1 MNEDSLVAVKTEK
14 EHVGDVR
21 FAHEKM
27 RAKIGTDNSPHVCPV
42 FRVKG
47 RNSNQDLFRA
57 NSRSPLQDLH
67 DFESDHRSKTQPPAL
82 PLLPGAQA
90 PASLPRMPFWASLP
104 RASEPHFLPEAAS
117 LLTLMPPTRYP
128 QPRFLQ
134 SPDPVWDHY
143 GMTALG

>member
-47 RNSNQDLFRA
+47 RDSDQDLFRA
-57 NSRSPLQDLH
+57 NRRSPLQENCTVILNCY
-67 DFESDHRSKTQPPAL
+67 RVAPAL
-82 PLLPGAQA
+82 K
-90 PASLPRMPFWASLP
+90 
-104 RASEPHFLPEAAS
+104 
-117 LLTLMPPTRYP
+117 
-128 QPRFLQ
+128 RFCSGKL
-134 SPDPVWDHY
+134 H
-143 GMTALG
+143 GILHLETALSCERQLQIASSILKAKNQKRVSDECCFS

>member
-1 MNEDSLVAVKTEK
+1 
-14 EHVGDVR
+14 VGDVR

-27 RAKIGTDNSPHVCPV
+27 RAKIGTDNSPHVCPI

-57 NSRSPLQDLH
+57 NRRSPLQDLH

-90 PASLPRMPFWASLP
+90 PASLPDEVGLTSPDGLP
-104 RASEPHFLPEAAS
+104 GITSCAAAS
-117 LLTLMPPTRYP
+117 LL
-128 QPRFLQ
+128 QRFFAGIASYVLQ
-134 SPDPVWDHY
+134 
-143 GMTALG
+143 